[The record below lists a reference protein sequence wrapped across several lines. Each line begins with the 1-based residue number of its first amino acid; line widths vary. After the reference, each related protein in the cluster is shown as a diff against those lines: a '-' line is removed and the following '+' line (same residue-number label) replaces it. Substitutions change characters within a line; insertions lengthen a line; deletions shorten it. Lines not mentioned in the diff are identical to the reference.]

1 MSMLRVGHLWIY
13 WTMFDLRWIFEV
25 KELSKKVIDFYFVSH
40 ESKWI
45 DCDHKRKVWIFK
57 EILHRSMKNNL
68 KYLQVCSFQ
77 VFRVLFLLKID
88 PTDACLEFSEKT
100 LFVMSLPMMPAM
112 SEFVMFA
119 KIFIIFGGIISRPVA
134 FSGSNFLVILLIFVV
149 VAGRISK
156 ISLLL
161 SYVLIIS
168 YLNYFNRHVAFWF
181 TIWDSNALN
190 RLPMFSVGGWW
201 RRLAK
206 NFKQY

>member
-25 KELSKKVIDFYFVSH
+25 KELSKKVMDFYFVSH

-68 KYLQVCSFQ
+68 KYLQACSFQ

-100 LFVMSLPMMPAM
+100 LFVMSWCLLCQ
-112 SEFVMFA
+112 SLSCLL
-119 KIFIIFGGIISRPVA
+119 KS
-134 FSGSNFLVILLIFVV
+134 SLFLVELYRDQLH
-149 VAGRISK
+149 SQDLT
-156 ISLLL
+156 S
-161 SYVLIIS
+161 
-168 YLNYFNRHVAFWF
+168 W
-181 TIWDSNALN
+181 
-190 RLPMFSVGGWW
+190 
-201 RRLAK
+201 
-206 NFKQY
+206 